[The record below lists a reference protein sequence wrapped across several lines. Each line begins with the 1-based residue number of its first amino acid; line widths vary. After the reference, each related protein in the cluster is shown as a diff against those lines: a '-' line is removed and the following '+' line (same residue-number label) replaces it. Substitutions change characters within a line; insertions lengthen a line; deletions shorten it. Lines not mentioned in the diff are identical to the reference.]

1 MPFYTGRTGKLKLGA
16 SEVSKVRNWTL
27 DTSVNLLD
35 TTALGDTANTF
46 TPGLFSAT
54 GSAALSYYNGATAD
68 VTSLLEKIA
77 KTGAI
82 TDSDEVTLTFE
93 VGPDQSFTG
102 KAFINSASV
111 SSSTD
116 ELTTVSFNFTINGP
130 LTNVTLTGVVQ
141 FQQ

>member
-1 MPFYTGRTGKLKLGA
+1 MPFYTGRTGKLRLGA

-27 DTSVNLLD
+27 DTSVNMLD

-54 GSAALSYYNGATAD
+54 GSATLSYYNGATTD
-68 VTSLLEKIA
+68 VTNLLEKIA

-82 TDSDEVTLTFE
+82 TDSDEIALTFE
-93 VGPDQSFTG
+93 VGTSQSFVAD
-102 KAFINSASV
+102 AFINSASIT
-111 SSSTD
+111 SSTD

-130 LTNVTLTGVVQ
+130 LTTVTLTGTS
-141 FQQ
+141 

>member
-1 MPFYTGRTGKLKLGA
+1 MPFYTGRTGKLRLGG

-27 DTSVNLLD
+27 DTSVNMLD

-54 GSAALSYYNGATAD
+54 GSATLSYYNGDTTD
-68 VTSLLEKIA
+68 VTNLLERIT

-82 TDSDEVTLTFE
+82 TDTDEVALTFE
-93 VGPDQSFTG
+93 VGSDQLFNTN
-102 KAFINSASV
+102 AFINSASIT
-111 SSSTD
+111 SSTD

-130 LTNVTLTGVVQ
+130 LTSVTI
-141 FQQ
+141 

>member
-1 MPFYTGRTGKLKLGA
+1 MPFYTGRTGKLKLSG
-16 SEVSKVRNWTL
+16 SSVSKVRNWTL
-27 DTSVNLLD
+27 DTSVNMLD

-54 GSAALSYYNGATAD
+54 GSASLSYYNGDATD
-68 VTSLLEKIA
+68 VTNLLERIA

-82 TDSDEVTLTFE
+82 TDSDLVNLTFE
-93 VGPDQSFTG
+93 VGSDQYFTAN
-102 KAFINSASV
+102 AFINSASI

-130 LTNVTLTGVVQ
+130 LTNVILSGTAG
-141 FQQ
+141 

>member
-1 MPFYTGRTGKLKLGA
+1 MPFYTGRTGKLRLGG

-27 DTSVNLLD
+27 DTSVNMLD

-54 GSAALSYYNGATAD
+54 GSATLSYYNGDTTD
-68 VTSLLEKIA
+68 VTNLLERIT

-82 TDSDEVTLTFE
+82 TDTDEVALTFE
-93 VGPDQSFTG
+93 VGSDQLFITN
-102 KAFINSASV
+102 AFINSASIT
-111 SSSTD
+111 SSTD

-130 LTNVTLTGVVQ
+130 LTSVTI
-141 FQQ
+141 

>member
-1 MPFYTGRTGKLKLGA
+1 MPFYTGRTGKLKLSG
-16 SEVSKVRNWTL
+16 SSVSKVRNWTL
-27 DTSVNLLD
+27 DTSVNMLD

-54 GSAALSYYNGATAD
+54 GSASLSYYNGDATD
-68 VTSLLEKIA
+68 VTNLLERIA

-82 TDSDEVTLTFE
+82 TDSDLVNLTFE
-93 VGPDQSFTG
+93 VGSDQYFTAN
-102 KAFINSASV
+102 AFVNSASI

-130 LTNVTLTGVVQ
+130 LTNVILSGTAG
-141 FQQ
+141 

>member
-1 MPFYTGRTGKLKLGA
+1 MPFYTGRTGKLRLGG

-54 GSAALSYYNGATAD
+54 GSASLSYYNGDTTD
-68 VTSLLEKIA
+68 VTNLLEKIA

-82 TDSDEVTLTFE
+82 TDSDEVALTFE
-93 VGPDQSFTG
+93 VGTGQSFVAD
-102 KAFINSASV
+102 AFINSASI

-130 LTNVTLTGVVQ
+130 LTTVTLTGTT
-141 FQQ
+141 

>member
-1 MPFYTGRTGKLKLGA
+1 MPFYTGRTGKLKLGG
-16 SEVSKVRNWTL
+16 SEVSKVKNWTL

-35 TTALGDTANTF
+35 TTALGDTANTY

-54 GSAALSYYNGATAD
+54 GSASLSYYNGATTD
-68 VTSLLEKIA
+68 VTNLLEKIA

-82 TDSDEVTLTFE
+82 TDSDEITLTFE
-93 VGPDQSFTG
+93 VGPNQFFTAN
-102 KAFINSASV
+102 AFINSASI

-130 LTNVTLTGVVQ
+130 LTAVTLTGVS
-141 FQQ
+141 

>member
-1 MPFYTGRTGKLKLGA
+1 MPFYTGRTGKLRLGG

-27 DTSVNLLD
+27 DTSVNMLD

-54 GSAALSYYNGATAD
+54 GSATLSYYNGDTTD
-68 VTSLLEKIA
+68 VTNLLERIT

-82 TDSDEVTLTFE
+82 TDADEVTLTFE
-93 VGPDQSFTG
+93 VGSDQFFIAN
-102 KAFINSASV
+102 AFINSASIT
-111 SSSTD
+111 SSTD

-130 LTNVTLTGVVQ
+130 LTTVTI
-141 FQQ
+141 